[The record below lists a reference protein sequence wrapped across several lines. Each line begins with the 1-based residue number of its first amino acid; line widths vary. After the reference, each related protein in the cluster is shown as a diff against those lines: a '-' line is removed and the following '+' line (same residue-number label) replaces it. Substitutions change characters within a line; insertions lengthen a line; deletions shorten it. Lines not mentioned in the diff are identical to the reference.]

1 MSRRLPPLNALRAF
15 EAAARHLSMV
25 RAADELHVTPGAVS
39 QQIKQLENLLG
50 QPLFKRGKVL
60 ALSDAGQ
67 AALPLL
73 SDAFDR
79 LERAALQLR
88 SGAQDGPL
96 VVSTPPT
103 FAARWLVPR
112 LEDFQSRHPEI
123 ELRLLATR
131 RLVDFAVEDVD
142 LAVRFGSG
150 DFPGLSVE
158 RLMPETIVAVAAPS
172 LAVGI
177 ASGAD
182 IARLPLIDDEQHLA
196 RRLVPDWQTW
206 LISQGVPANTPL
218 RIRRFGDSSL
228 VIQAAT
234 AGLGVA
240 LVWRSL
246 VDDDLRA
253 GRLVHLLEQTMATR
267 MAFHLVMPPNR
278 LAVPKIAAF
287 REWLLETAR
296 KSPEETPEP

>member
-1 MSRRLPPLNALRAF
+1 MSRRLPPLNSLRAF

-39 QQIKQLENLLG
+39 QQIKQLESLLG
-50 QPLFKRGKVL
+50 QPLFKRGKAL
-60 ALSDAGQ
+60 ALSDSAQ

-79 LERAALQLR
+79 LERAAQQLR
-88 SGAQDGPL
+88 PGAGDGPL

-112 LEDFQSRHPEI
+112 LDDFQTRHPEI

-142 LAVRFGSG
+142 LAIRFGTG
-150 DFPGLSVE
+150 DFPGLRVE
-158 RLMPETIVAVAAPS
+158 RLMPEAIVAVAAPS
-172 LAVGI
+172 LAEGV
-177 ASGAD
+177 ASAAD
-182 IARLPLIDDEQHLA
+182 IARLTLLDDEQHST
-196 RRLVPDWQTW
+196 RQLVPDWQTW
-206 LISQGVPANTPL
+206 LVSQGLPAETPL
-218 RIRRFGDSSL
+218 RIRHFGDSNL

-234 AGLGVA
+234 AGLGAA

-246 VDDDLRA
+246 VEDDLRA
-253 GRLVHLLEQTMATR
+253 GRLVHLLEQTLSTR

-278 LAVPKIAAF
+278 LAIAKIAAF
-287 REWLLETAR
+287 RQWLLDTAE
-296 KSPEETPEP
+296 KGLAAPEP